1 VAEQAV
7 VQTVLFPTL
16 FAKPL
21 VATFDTPHQS
31 SDGGAI
37 LLKAIDDDLGLT
49 ARLAACLPER
59 RQAGKIAH
67 DLPTLLRQRCFG
79 LACGYA
85 DANDAAQLKADP
97 IHKLLVGRDPVTGP
111 ALASQPTL
119 SRFEN
124 GVGPR
129 DLYWLTQ
136 TLADVVIAS
145 HQARLAHRRVGRIT
159 LDLDPTDDP
168 THGQQELSFFNGH
181 YDTWCYLPVVVTL
194 TFNGERTQHLVTAI
208 LRPGNAHATRGVMG
222 VLRRLFAKLRVAFPH
237 ARLRVRLDGGFAS
250 PAVFRFLEE
259 EGVEYLVAM
268 ASNAKLEKR
277 IRRLLGKARMRSKAT
292 GESAQVFGET
302 RYAAKSWK
310 RKRRVIMKA
319 EVVRLAGRD
328 PRDNPRF
335 VVTNLPQ
342 SPRRVYE
349 IYRERGDVENRLKEL
364 HYGLGFD
371 RTSCTDFWANAFR
384 VLLTAAA
391 YVLLQALR
399 QRLAATPAAT
409 FQVSTLRERLFKLG
423 ARVQVSARRI
433 VLHLPSA
440 FPWLALWQSVALA
453 LGASPG

>member
-1 VAEQAV
+1 MAEQGV
-7 VQTVLFPTL
+7 TQPLLFPAL

-37 LLKAIDDDLGLT
+37 LLKAIDDALHLT
-49 ARLAACLPER
+49 AQLAACLPEW

-124 GVGPR
+124 VVGPR
-129 DLYWLTQ
+129 DVYRLTQ

-145 HQARLAHRRVGRIT
+145 HQARLAHTRGGRIT
-159 LDLDPTDDP
+159 IDLDPTEDP

-181 YDTWCYLPVVVTL
+181 YNSWCYLPVVGTL
-194 TFNGERTQHLVTAI
+194 PFSGERTQHLVTAI

-222 VLRRLFAKLRVAFPH
+222 VLRRLCAKLRGAFPH
-237 ARLRVRLDGGFAS
+237 ARLRVRLAGGFAS
-250 PAVFRFLEE
+250 PAVFRFLEA
-259 EGVEYLVAM
+259 EGVEYLGAM

-292 GESAQVFGET
+292 GASAQVFGET
-302 RYAAKSWK
+302 RYAAKSWR
-310 RKRRVIMKA
+310 RKRRIILKA

-335 VVTNLPQ
+335 VVTSLPH
-342 SPRRVYE
+342 SPRRVYAL
-349 IYRERGDVENRLKEL
+349 YRERGDVENRLKEL

-371 RTSCTDFWANAFR
+371 RTSCSACWANAFR

-409 FQVSTLRERLFKLG
+409 LQVGTLRERLFKLG

-440 FPWLALWQSVALA
+440 FPWLALWQAVALA

>member
-1 VAEQAV
+1 MTEQS
-7 VQTVLFPTL
+7 VQTLLFPTL
-16 FAKPL
+16 FDKPL
-21 VATFDTPHQS
+21 VATFDTPQQS

-37 LLKAIDDDLGLT
+37 LLKTIDDELGLT
-49 ARLAACLPER
+49 ARLAACLPEW

-67 DLPTLLRQRCFG
+67 DLPTLIRQRCFG

-97 IHKLLVGRDPVTGP
+97 IHKLLVGRDPRTDP
-111 ALASQPTL
+111 DLASQPTL

-124 GVGPR
+124 AITPR
-129 DLYWLTQ
+129 EVYWLTQ
-136 TLADVVIAS
+136 TLADVVIAR
-145 HQARLAHRRVGRIT
+145 HQARLGVTRVRRIT

-181 YDTWCYLPVVVTL
+181 YDTWCYLPLVGTL

-208 LRPGNAHATRGVMG
+208 LRPGNAPATRGVLG
-222 VLRRLFAKLRVAFPH
+222 LLRRLFAKLRVAFPH
-237 ARLRVRLDGGFAS
+237 ARLRVRLDGGFAT
-250 PAVFRFLEE
+250 PALFAFLEA

-268 ASNAKLEKR
+268 ASNVKLEKR
-277 IRRLLGKARMRSKAT
+277 VRRLLGRARVLSKAS
-292 GESAQVFGET
+292 GQSAQVFGET
-302 RYAAKSWK
+302 RYAAKSWH

-319 EVVRLAGRD
+319 EVVRLTGRD

-371 RTSCTDFWANAFR
+371 RTSCSRFWANAFR

-391 YVLLQALR
+391 YVLLQTLR
-399 QRLAATPAAT
+399 QRLAATPAAGL
-409 FQVSTLRERLFKLG
+409 QVSTLRERLFKLG

-440 FPWLALWQSVALA
+440 FPWLVLWQAVALA
-453 LGASPG
+453 LGARPG

>member
-1 VAEQAV
+1 VAEQS
-7 VQTVLFPTL
+7 VQTLLFPTL

-37 LLKAIDDDLGLT
+37 LLKAIDDQLGLT
-49 ARLAACLPER
+49 TRLAASIPEW
-59 RQAGKIAH
+59 RQAGKIEH

-85 DANDAAQLKADP
+85 DANDAAALKADP
-97 IHKLLVGRDPVTGP
+97 SHKLLVGRDPVAGA

-124 GVGPR
+124 IVGPR
-129 DLYWLTQ
+129 ALYWLTQ
-136 TLADVVIAS
+136 TLAEVVIGS
-145 HQARLAHRRVGRIT
+145 HQARLAHTRVRRIT

-168 THGQQELSFFNGH
+168 THGQQELACFNGH
-181 YDTWCYLPVVVTL
+181 YGTWCYLPMVGTL
-194 TFNGERTQHLVTAI
+194 TFNGERTQYLVTAI
-208 LRPGNAHATRGVMG
+208 LRPGNAHPTRGVLG
-222 VLRRLFAKLRVAFPH
+222 LLRRLLGKLRVAFPH

-250 PAVFRFLEE
+250 PAVFTFLEA

-268 ASNAKLEKR
+268 ASNPKLEKR
-277 IRRLLGKARMRSKAT
+277 VRRLLGKARMRAKAT
-292 GESAQVFGET
+292 AETAALFGET
-302 RYAAKSWK
+302 RYAAKSWH

-319 EVVRLAGRD
+319 EVVRLVGRD

-335 VVTNLPQ
+335 VVTTLPQ
-342 SPRRVYE
+342 SPRRVYA

-371 RTSCTDFWANAFR
+371 RTSCSGFWANAFR

-399 QRLAATPAAT
+399 LRLAATPAASY
-409 FQVSTLRERLFKLG
+409 QVGRLRERLFKLG

-440 FPWLALWQSVALA
+440 FPWLALWQAVALA

>member
-1 VAEQAV
+1 VAEQS
-7 VQTVLFPTL
+7 VQTLLFPTL

-37 LLKAIDDDLGLT
+37 LLKAIDDELRLT
-49 ARLAACLPER
+49 SRLAACIPEW
-59 RQAGKIAH
+59 RQEGKIEH
-67 DLPTLLRQRCFG
+67 DLPTLIRQRCYG
-79 LACGYA
+79 LACGYT
-85 DANDAAQLKADP
+85 DANDAAALKADP
-97 IHKLLVGRDPVTGP
+97 IYKLLVGRDPVAGA

-124 GVGPR
+124 IVGPR
-129 DLYWLTQ
+129 ELYWLTQ

-145 HQARLAHRRVGRIT
+145 HQARLAHTRVRRIT
-159 LDLDPTDDP
+159 IDLDPTEDP
-168 THGQQELSFFNGH
+168 THGQQELTFFNGH
-181 YDTWCYLPVVVTL
+181 YGTWCYLPMVGTL

-208 LRPGNAHATRGVMG
+208 LRPGNAHATRGVLG
-222 VLRRLFAKLRVAFPH
+222 ILRRLFDKLRVAFPH

-250 PAVFRFLEE
+250 PAVFTFLEQ

-268 ASNAKLEKR
+268 ASNPKLEKR
-277 IRRLLGKARMRSKAT
+277 VRRLLGKARMRSKAT
-292 GESAQVFGET
+292 GETATLFGET

-319 EVVRLAGRD
+319 EVVRLGGRD

-335 VVTNLPQ
+335 VVTNLAQ
-342 SPRRVYE
+342 SPRRVYA

-371 RTSCTDFWANAFR
+371 RTSCSGFWANALR

-399 QRLAATPAAT
+399 LRLAATPAASY
-409 FQVSTLRERLFKLG
+409 QVGTLRERLFKLG

-440 FPWLALWQSVALA
+440 FPWLALWQAVALA

>member
-1 VAEQAV
+1 VAEQV

-16 FAKPL
+16 FDKPL

-37 LLKAIDDDLGLT
+37 LLKAADDDLALT

-59 RQAGKIAH
+59 RQAGKIEH
-67 DLPTLLRQRCFG
+67 DLPTLIRQRCFG

-97 IHKLLVGRDPVTGP
+97 IHKLLVGRDPITGP

-124 GVGPR
+124 AVGPR
-129 DLYWLTQ
+129 DLYRLTQ
-136 TLADVVIAS
+136 TLADVVIAH
-145 HQARLAHRRVGRIT
+145 HQARLAHRRVNRIT

-168 THGQQELSFFNGH
+168 THGQQELAFFNGH
-181 YDTWCYLPVVVTL
+181 YGAWCYLPLVGTL
-194 TFNGERTQHLVTAI
+194 AFNHERTQHLGTAI
-208 LRPGNAHATRGVMG
+208 LRPGNAPATRGVIG
-222 VLRRLFAKLRVAFPH
+222 ILRRLFGKLRLAFPH
-237 ARLRVRLDGGFAS
+237 ARLRVRLDGGFAT
-250 PAVFRFLEE
+250 PAVFAFLEA

-268 ASNAKLEKR
+268 AGNARLEKR
-277 IRRLLGKARMRSKAT
+277 IRRLLGKARMRSKVT
-292 GESAQVFGET
+292 GETATLFGET
-302 RYAAKSWK
+302 RYAARSWR
-310 RKRRVIMKA
+310 RKRRIIMKA
-319 EVVRLAGRD
+319 EVVRLGGRD

-364 HYGLGFD
+364 HDGLGFD
-371 RTSCTDFWANAFR
+371 RTSCTAFWANAFR

-391 YVLLQALR
+391 YVLLQTLR
-399 QRLAATPAAT
+399 ARLAATPAAT
-409 FQVSTLRERLFKLG
+409 LQVPTLRERLFKLG

-440 FPWLALWQSVALA
+440 FPWLALWQAVALA
-453 LGASPG
+453 LGARAG

>member
-1 VAEQAV
+1 VTEQS
-7 VQTVLFPTL
+7 VQTLLFPTL
-16 FAKPL
+16 FDKPL
-21 VATFDTPHQS
+21 VATFDTPQQS

-37 LLKAIDDDLGLT
+37 LLKTIDDELGLT
-49 ARLAACLPER
+49 ARLAACLPEW

-67 DLPTLLRQRCFG
+67 DLPTLIRQRCFG

-97 IHKLLVGRDPVTGP
+97 IHKLLVGRDPRTDP
-111 ALASQPTL
+111 DLASQPTL

-124 GVGPR
+124 AITPR
-129 DLYWLTQ
+129 EVYWLTQ
-136 TLADVVIAS
+136 TLADVVIAR
-145 HQARLAHRRVGRIT
+145 HQARLGVTRVRRIT

-181 YDTWCYLPVVVTL
+181 YDTWCYLPLVGML

-208 LRPGNAHATRGVMG
+208 LRPGNAPATRGVLG
-222 VLRRLFAKLRVAFPH
+222 LLRRLFAKLRVAFPH
-237 ARLRVRLDGGFAS
+237 ARLRVRLDGGFAT
-250 PAVFRFLEE
+250 PALFAFLEA

-268 ASNAKLEKR
+268 ASNVKLEKR
-277 IRRLLGKARMRSKAT
+277 VRRLLGRARVLSKAS
-292 GESAQVFGET
+292 GQSAQVFGET
-302 RYAAKSWK
+302 RYAAKSWH

-319 EVVRLAGRD
+319 EVVRLTGRD

-371 RTSCTDFWANAFR
+371 RTSCSRFWANAFR

-391 YVLLQALR
+391 YVLLQTLR
-399 QRLAATPAAT
+399 QRLAATPAAGL
-409 FQVSTLRERLFKLG
+409 QVSTLRERLFKLG

-440 FPWLALWQSVALA
+440 FPWLVLWQAVALA
-453 LGASPG
+453 LGARPG

>member
-1 VAEQAV
+1 M
-7 VQTVLFPTL
+7 QTVLFPTL

-37 LLKAIDDDLGLT
+37 LLKAIDDQLGLT
-49 ARLAACLPER
+49 ARLAACVPEW
-59 RQAGKIAH
+59 RQAGKIEH
-67 DLPTLLRQRCFG
+67 DLPTLIRQRCFG

-85 DANDAAQLKADP
+85 DTNDAAQLRADP
-97 IHKLLVGRDPVTGP
+97 IHKLLVGRDPVAGD

-124 GVGPR
+124 AVGPR
-129 DLYWLTQ
+129 ELFWLTHA
-136 TLADVVIAS
+136 LADVVIAQ
-145 HQARLAHRRVGRIT
+145 HAARLGATGVRRIT
-159 LDLDPTDDP
+159 LDFDPTDDP
-168 THGQQELSFFNGH
+168 THGQQELAFFNGH
-181 YDTWCYLPVVVTL
+181 YGTWCYLPIVGTL
-194 TFNGERTQHLVTAI
+194 TFNAERTQHLVTAI
-208 LRPGNAHATRGVMG
+208 LRPGNAHATLGVIG
-222 VLRRLFAKLRVAFPH
+222 VLRRLFHKLRAAFPQ

-250 PAVFRFLEE
+250 PAVFSFLEA

-268 ASNAKLEKR
+268 ASNPRLEKR
-277 IRRLLGKARMRSKAT
+277 VRRLLGKARMRAKAT
-292 GESAQVFGET
+292 GETATLFGET
-302 RYAAKSWK
+302 RYAAKSWQ

-319 EVVRLAGRD
+319 EVVRLVGHD

-349 IYRERGDVENRLKEL
+349 LYRERGDVENRLKEL

-371 RTSCTDFWANAFR
+371 RTSCTAFWANAFR

-391 YVLLQALR
+391 YVLLQTLR
-399 QRLAATPAAT
+399 QHLATPVLP
-409 FQVSTLRERLFKLG
+409 QVSTLRERLLKLG
-423 ARVQVSARRI
+423 TRVSVSARRI

-440 FPWLALWQSVALA
+440 FPWLALWQAVALA
-453 LGASPG
+453 LGARTG

>member
-1 VAEQAV
+1 MSEQA
-7 VQTVLFPTL
+7 VQTVLFPAL
-16 FAKPL
+16 FDKPL

-37 LLKAIDDDLGLT
+37 LLKAIDDQLGLT
-49 ARLAACLPER
+49 ARLAACLAET
-59 RQAGKIAH
+59 RQAGKIEH
-67 DLPTLLRQRCFG
+67 DLPTLIRQRCFG

-85 DANDAAQLKADP
+85 DANDAAQLRADP

-124 GVGPR
+124 AIGPR
-129 DLYWLTQ
+129 DLFWLTHA
-136 TLADVVIAS
+136 LADVVIA
-145 HQARLAHRRVGRIT
+145 HHEARLGARNVRRIT
-159 LDLDPTDDP
+159 LDFDPTDDP
-168 THGQQELSFFNGH
+168 THGQQELAFFNGH
-181 YDTWCYLPVVVTL
+181 YDTWCYLPMVGTL
-194 TFNGERTQHLVTAI
+194 TFNAERTQHLVTAI
-208 LRPGNAHATRGVMG
+208 LRPGNAHATLGVIG
-222 VLRRLFAKLRVAFPH
+222 VLRRLFHKLRAAFPQ

-250 PAVFRFLEE
+250 PAVFAFLEE

-292 GESAQVFGET
+292 GETAHCFGET

-335 VVTNLPQ
+335 VVTNLLQ

-349 IYRERGDVENRLKEL
+349 LYRERGDVENRVKEL

-371 RTSCTDFWANAFR
+371 RTSCTAFWANAFR

-391 YVLLQALR
+391 YVLLQTLR
-399 QRLAATPAAT
+399 QQIATSAVP
-409 FQVSTLRERLFKLG
+409 QVSTLRERLIKLG
-423 ARVQVSARRI
+423 TRVSVSARRI

-440 FPWLALWQSVALA
+440 FPWLALWQAVALA

>member
-1 VAEQAV
+1 MAEQT
-7 VQTVLFPTL
+7 VQTLLFPTL

-21 VATFDTPHQS
+21 VAAFDTPHQS

-37 LLKAIDDDLGLT
+37 LLKTIDDALGLT
-49 ARLAACLPER
+49 ARLAASRSEW
-59 RQAGKIAH
+59 RQAEKIEH
-67 DLPTLLRQRCFG
+67 DLPTLIRQRCYG
-79 LACGYA
+79 LACGYP
-85 DANDAAQLKADP
+85 DANDAARLKADP
-97 IHKLLVGRDPVTGP
+97 IHKLLVGRDPVTGS

-124 GVGPR
+124 TVGPR
-129 DLYWLTQ
+129 DLYRLTQ
-136 TLADVVIAS
+136 TLADVVIGH
-145 HQARLAHRRVGRIT
+145 HQARLAPTRVTRIT

-168 THGQQELSFFNGH
+168 THGQQELTFFNGH
-181 YDTWCYLPVVVTL
+181 YGTWCYLPLVGTL

-208 LRPGNAHATRGVMG
+208 LRPGNAPATRGVLG
-222 VLRRLFAKLRVAFPH
+222 ILRRLFAKLHLAFPH
-237 ARLRVRLDGGFAS
+237 AQLRVRLDGGFAS
-250 PAVFRFLEE
+250 PAVFTFLEA

-268 ASNAKLEKR
+268 AGNARLDTR
-277 IRRLLGKARMRSKAT
+277 IRRLLGKARMRSTAT
-292 GESAQVFGET
+292 GETATLFGET
-302 RYAAKSWK
+302 RYAAQSWG

-335 VVTNLPQ
+335 VVTNLAQ
-342 SPRRVYE
+342 SPRRVYA

-371 RTSCTDFWANAFR
+371 RTSCPAFWANAFR

-399 QRLAATPAAT
+399 LRLAATPAAT
-409 FQVSTLRERLFKLG
+409 YQVDTLRERLFKLG

-440 FPWLALWQSVALA
+440 FPWLALWQAVALA
-453 LGASPG
+453 LGARPG